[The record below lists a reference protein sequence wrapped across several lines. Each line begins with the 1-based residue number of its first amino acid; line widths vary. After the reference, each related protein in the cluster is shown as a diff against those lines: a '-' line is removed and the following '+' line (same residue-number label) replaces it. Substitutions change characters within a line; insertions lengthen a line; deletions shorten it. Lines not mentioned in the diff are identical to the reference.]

1 MIIYM
6 VTSSGGSW
14 LKSYTVNG
22 NDTYTSVWT
31 ATAANGKVFFA
42 WADAS
47 EAASKAGGTV
57 VKFVKES

>member
-6 VTSSGGSW
+6 VTNGGGGW

-31 ATAANGKVFFA
+31 TTASNGKVFFS
-42 WADAS
+42 WGDAS
-47 EAASKAGGTV
+47 EAAKNAGGTV
-57 VKFVKES
+57 VKFVKE